1 MNLSVS
7 PVLGVVRRGTRHSC
21 AVRLC
26 LLSLCLVLCAH
37 GGRLGVARPRAVSQR
52 ASAWVWRWELGV
64 CDSDCVECVFFAS
77 IDDSNF
83 CSSITR
89 QIRHPSS
96 PIKCTQ
102 STAHTMQ
109 ARLPPVYHLRALTQP
124 PRRSRRYR
132 QGSQS
137 RPRIALSRS
146 LSGTG
151 GRRVGVGRPC
161 LYSWHAAR
169 ATRGAPHPTIPD
181 PKPTRTNRIGPR
193 RPLASSACA
202 PHSVMGCAVCT

>member
-7 PVLGVVRRGTRHSC
+7 SVLGVVRRGTRHSC

-26 LLSLCLVLCAH
+26 LMSLCLVLCAH

-64 CDSDCVECVFFAS
+64 CDCVECVFFAS
-77 IDDSNF
+77 IDDSIF
-83 CSSITR
+83 CSSTTR

-146 LSGTG
+146 L
-151 GRRVGVGRPC
+151 RHGRPPRRC
-161 LYSWHAAR
+161 RSPLFVLLHAAR
-169 ATRGAPHPTIPD
+169 ATGGAPHPTIPD

-202 PHSVMGCAVCT
+202 PHSVMGRAVCT

>member
-1 MNLSVS
+1 MGLDTRVPCASVFCPCVS
-7 PVLGVVRRGTRHSC
+7 CCARTAAVSASRVRVPCRS
-21 AVRLC
+21 
-26 LLSLCLVLCAH
+26 
-37 GGRLGVARPRAVSQR
+37 ARPRGSGAGSWVSVILIV
-52 ASAWVWRWELGV
+52 SSVYFLL
-64 CDSDCVECVFFAS
+64 
-77 IDDSNF
+77 

-146 LSGTG
+146 L
-151 GRRVGVGRPC
+151 RHGRP
-161 LYSWHAAR
+161 
-169 ATRGAPHPTIPD
+169 
-181 PKPTRTNRIGPR
+181 PR
-193 RPLASSACA
+193 RCRSPLFVLVARCESDQGRTPSNH
-202 PHSVMGCAVCT
+202 P